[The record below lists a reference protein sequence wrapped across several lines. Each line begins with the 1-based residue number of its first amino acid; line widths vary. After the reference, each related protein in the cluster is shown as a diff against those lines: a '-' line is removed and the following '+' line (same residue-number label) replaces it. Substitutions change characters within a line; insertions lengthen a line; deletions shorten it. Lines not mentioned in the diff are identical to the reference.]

1 MPHPLPFFINLMEK
15 NDHSKEFDYSKKMLV
30 VKMMENSLLE
40 LSICFR

>member
-1 MPHPLPFFINLMEK
+1 MEK
-15 NDHSKEFDYSKKMLV
+15 TDYSKEFDYSKKMLV